1 MIALVKYNF
10 FKSTPENNE
19 RYGRANWYKSNQK
32 RLIEIVANGG
42 TLWVITSLKQT
53 KDTTRIY
60 SLAYRLMNCK
70 PLKLTDPTKDRFG
83 KYGVQS
89 AFKDSEHFGHN
100 NMNEILLSLS
110 FKPCNPIKDKSK
122 IGNSIQTIRELNASD
137 INLLNDYVEKIKFGK
152 QIFIS
157 YSSKDRILANTI
169 KEKLE
174 SHGHGVW
181 LDHKSI
187 VSGQIWNDALNR
199 GLKNTLVMI
208 VIVSNKASKSNWVQK
223 ETIYA
228 IEKYNKLNGFKSIIP
243 ICIDEKA
250 WMQFEHLHKFQRLK
264 LRHNH
269 INELLMQLV
278 MDLKNNRA

>member
-1 MIALVKYNF
+1 MRHAIALVNYNF

-32 RLIEIVANGG
+32 RLMEIVANGG
-42 TLWVITSLKQT
+42 ALWVITSLKQT
-53 KDTTRIY
+53 KNTARIY

-70 PLKLTDPTKDRFG
+70 PLQLTDPTKDLFG

-89 AFKDSEHFGHN
+89 KFKDSEHFGLN
-100 NMNEILLSLS
+100 NMNDILLSLI
-110 FKPCNPIKDKSK
+110 FKPYKPIKHKSK
-122 IGNSIQTIRELNASD
+122 IGNSIQTIRELHASD

-157 YSSKDRILANTI
+157 YSSKDKILAHTI
-169 KEKLE
+169 KDKLE

-187 VSGQIWNDALNR
+187 ASGQIWKDVLNR
-199 GLKNTLVMI
+199 GLKNTSVMI
-208 VIVSNKASKSNWVQK
+208 VIVSKNSLKSKWVQK

-228 IEKYNKLNGFKSIIP
+228 TENYNKLNGFKSIIP
-243 ICIDEKA
+243 ICIDENA

-264 LRHNH
+264 LVT
-269 INELLMQLV
+269 IILMSSLCSWSWI
-278 MDLKNNRA
+278 